1 VKKRPDK
8 TPESRPVLIEVP
20 KPVNQ
25 MTQVEKDAFV
35 DEILDAIDGGIVESC
50 PACKSKTG
58 LREILYGLLDGPVD
72 ERKYAIGGCCISDND
87 PTVKC
92 IECEWKGEFV
102 NNIGPGPM
110 IREQVKS
117 SDSSVLERLQVEILL
132 GIPKEKSKFAPLT
145 AELEATWD
153 QISKEAKEIE
163 AMGGTIDIV
172 SEIPDIEILAG
183 RSVRT
188 STNKNPYHP
197 YQVTFEGSSLL
208 GKSNGVENFKIV
220 HAKLSELRDKGLA
233 KCYTRWCKACAMYG
247 LKLENDVTGHFLKIS
262 FPNVIA
268 LAKKMEIDWNW
279 ERPESEWAK
288 ESGDPKKV
296 FKSLVERKSKPVFY
310 VRLESEE
317 YVNMLLG
324 GQSERSHSRFVW
336 DSPEGISVKCADCE
350 KWFALSEGRE
360 SHKCRVRPIK
370 I

>member
-1 VKKRPDK
+1 MEKMSDQA
-8 TPESRPVLIEVP
+8 PENRPVLIEVP
-20 KPVNQ
+20 KPVSQ
-25 MTQVEKDAFV
+25 MTQVEKEAFV
-35 DEILDAIDGGIVESC
+35 DEILDAIDGGTQVKIC

-58 LREILYGLLDGPVD
+58 LREILYGLPDGPVD
-72 ERKYAIGGCCISDND
+72 DRKYAIGGCCISDND

-92 IECEWKGEFV
+92 IECEWNGEFV

-110 IREQVKS
+110 IRKQVKS

-172 SEIPDIEILAG
+172 SEIPDIEI
-183 RSVRT
+183 
-188 STNKNPYHP
+188 PYHP
-197 YQVTFEGSSLL
+197 YQIVFEGSSLL
-208 GKSNGVENFKIV
+208 GKSNDVENFKIA
-220 HAKLSELRDKGLA
+220 HAKLSELRDKGRA
-233 KCYTRWCKACAMYG
+233 KCYTRWCKACTMYG

-268 LAKKMEIDWNW
+268 LANEIEIDWSW

-288 ESGDPKKV
+288 ENGDPKKV
-296 FKSLVERKSKPVFY
+296 YKSLVQRKSRPVFY

-317 YVNMLLG
+317 YINKLLG
-324 GQSERSHSRFVW
+324 GQSERSRSRFVW
-336 DSPEGISVKCADCE
+336 DSPEGISVKCADCG
-350 KWFALSEGRE
+350 KWFALSEGRK
-360 SHKCRVRPIK
+360 SHNCTPASKL
-370 I
+370 